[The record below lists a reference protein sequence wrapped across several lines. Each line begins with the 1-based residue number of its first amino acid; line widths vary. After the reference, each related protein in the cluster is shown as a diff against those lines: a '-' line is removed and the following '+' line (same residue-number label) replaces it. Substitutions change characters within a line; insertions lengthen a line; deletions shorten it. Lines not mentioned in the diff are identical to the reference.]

1 LFLGLWR
8 GLGWLLKAQHQ
19 GQTESAER
27 AIRKSFALLSSTN
40 IRPKLNVKVRMED
53 NDSMEAETGR
63 FLAAW
68 MHVRQVVQAAN
79 FNRFHRAGLSATQF
93 MTLNVIPK
101 EGLTLTKL
109 ARQLSLSPASLKKTV
124 DSLEERGL
132 VSRRRSVE
140 DARKVDILNTL
151 EGTRLQNTASGEFH
165 RFMAELFT
173 AMPEAERR
181 GLLTGLERM
190 VKLSPL
196 ENADSSQERTIPH
209 ADAAPR
215 GKRSSRRSV
224 AR

>member
-1 LFLGLWR
+1 MATKHSASGINSELNA
-8 GLGWLLKAQHQ
+8 KA
-19 GQTESAER
+19 
-27 AIRKSFALLSSTN
+27 
-40 IRPKLNVKVRMED
+40 RMED
-53 NDSMEAETGR
+53 NDLMEAETGR

-79 FNRFHRAGLSATQF
+79 FNRFHKAGLSATQF

-101 EGLTLTKL
+101 EGLTLTEL
-109 ARQLSLSPASLKKTV
+109 ARRLNLSPASLKKTV

-165 RFMAELFT
+165 RFMAELFR
-173 AMPEAERR
+173 AMPQAERR

-190 VKLSPL
+190 VELSPL
-196 ENADSSQERTIPH
+196 ENVDRSQERTTPH

-215 GKRSSRRSV
+215 GKHSSRRSV

>member
-1 LFLGLWR
+1 MAT
-8 GLGWLLKAQHQ
+8 KH
-19 GQTESAER
+19 SASGINSE
-27 AIRKSFALLSSTN
+27 
-40 IRPKLNVKVRMED
+40 LNAKVRMED
-53 NDSMEAETGR
+53 NDSMEAEIGR

-93 MTLNVIPK
+93 MTLNVVSK
-101 EGLTLTKL
+101 EGLTLTEL
-109 ARQLSLSPASLKKTV
+109 ARRLNLSPASLKKTV

-165 RFMAELFT
+165 RFMAELFR
-173 AMPEAERR
+173 AMPQAERR

-190 VKLSPL
+190 VELSPL

-215 GKRSSRRSV
+215 AKRSSRRSV

>member
-1 LFLGLWR
+1 VRTRKRAVRIR
-8 GLGWLLKAQHQ
+8 GRVPIRSCVRAWARSPAEAAGWP
-19 GQTESAER
+19 ER
-27 AIRKSFALLSSTN
+27 ACAGAYGRSRA
-40 IRPKLNVKVRMED
+40 
-53 NDSMEAETGR
+53 MEAETGR

-79 FNRFHRAGLSATQF
+79 FNRFHKAGLSATQF

-101 EGLTLTKL
+101 EGLTLTQL
-109 ARQLSLSPASLKKTV
+109 ARRLNLSSASLKKTV

-151 EGTRLQNTASGEFH
+151 QGTRLQNTASGEFH
-165 RFMAELFT
+165 RFMVELFT

-196 ENADSSQERTIPH
+196 ENADSSQERTTPH
-209 ADAAPR
+209 AEAAPR
-215 GKRSSRRSV
+215 GKHSSRRSV